1 MQAEQSSKNTRFPN
15 LVRNQ
20 LSLAMGLCMAPL
32 VGQAEVEERQQ
43 KAAEPVLQTI
53 ISVGNRGTE
62 RTVADSPVPVDVLD
76 AEALQKQGA
85 TALRD
90 ILANLLPSFLVSKVT
105 GGAYSNVAR
114 SAGLRGLGGG
124 YVLVLVNGKRRHANA
139 VSSEGTGLQEGWNAA
154 DLDSIPMAAIAR
166 VEVLR
171 DGAAAQYG
179 SDAIAGVI
187 NIILKSDSSG
197 GNATTS
203 AGRRSHYA
211 SGVGS
216 NGETYQQSLNYGLG
230 LPNEG
235 FLNLTLDWKNQDS
248 TKRSAPATG
257 SFYYPV
263 NGQPDPRENTVERRS
278 YGGGLPEIEQINAS
292 YNAELPLRD
301 DLRLYSFS
309 TYTRQDALVSI
320 GFRRPNS
327 NTVITEL
334 YPDGIAPD
342 FNFDTRDFHTTWG
355 IKGEELAGWNWD
367 LSSTYGENTQR
378 MESSNNLNPSLGP
391 ASPTDFFL
399 QNNELSQW
407 VTNLDLNRPIDIG
420 LSNPL
425 NFATGLEYREDHY
438 TTGAGDEASYI
449 NGRYVFPAGHP
460 RAGQEAAIGALGNYL
475 LLPED
480 EVDLRRSTSA
490 AYVDLGLNIT
500 DKWYVGAAGRYERYT
515 DSAGSTWNGKL
526 STRYAFTPELAARG
540 SVSTGFVA
548 PSLTQQGYAKTGLGR
563 RTVNNETVDIMI
575 KRVQPDSAIGK
586 ALGSEELDPVKSTS
600 YSLGLTWTP
609 ITNLNVALDA
619 YLIDLED
626 RIALISP
633 LSGSAVDA
641 ILAANG
647 FGHVQQVQYY
657 ANAFDTRTKGVDLV
671 ADYTH
676 RIGAFGRLRWTV
688 AGNWNDTSITDM
700 APNPAQLQS
709 LGLSRFEDT
718 EIGSVTDSKP
728 RTKYILGVNWQVED
742 FDIGLRNTR
751 YGKVK
756 LLGSGTT
763 VDQEFSAKWI
773 TDLDVTY
780 GLTDNVRVTLGAENL
795 FNVYPDKHTV
805 NDVSGGSYYSTISPF
820 GSYGAYYYTRLSI
833 DF

>member
-1 MQAEQSSKNTRFPN
+1 MSCKPSVNANHRRRLARSP
-15 LVRNQ
+15 
-20 LSLAMGLCMAPL
+20 LSLAIGLCLAPL
-32 VGQAEVEERQQ
+32 AGQSMAQEV
-43 KAAEPVLQTI
+43 AAGADEPVLQTV
-53 ISVGNRGTE
+53 ISVGNRGTQ

-76 AEALQKQGA
+76 ARALEKQGA
-85 TALRD
+85 SALRD
-90 ILANLLPSFLVSKVT
+90 VLSNLLPSFHVAKVT

-139 VSSEGTGLQEGWNAA
+139 VSSEGSGLQEGWNAA
-154 DLDSIPMAAIAR
+154 DLDSIPMAAVDR

-179 SDAIAGVI
+179 SDAVAGVI

-197 GNATTS
+197 GSATTT

-278 YGGGLPEIEQINAS
+278 YGGGLPEIEQLNLS
-292 YNAELPLRD
+292 YNAELPLSD

-309 TYTRQDALVSI
+309 TYTKQDALVSI

-327 NTVITEL
+327 NTVLTEL

-342 FNFDTRDFHTTWG
+342 FEFDTRDFHTTWG

-367 LSSTYGENTQR
+367 LSTTYGENTQR
-378 MESSNNLNPSLGP
+378 MDSSNNLNPSLGP
-391 ASPTDFFL
+391 DSPTEFYL

-407 VTNLDLNRPIDIG
+407 VTNLDFNRHVDIG
-420 LSNPL
+420 LANPL

-438 TTGAGDEASYI
+438 VTESGDEASYV
-449 NGRYVFPAGHP
+449 NGRYVFPVGHP

-480 EVDLRRSTSA
+480 EANLRRSTSA
-490 AYVDLGLNIT
+490 AYVDLGLDVT

-526 STRYAFTPELAARG
+526 ATRYAFTPAFAVRG
-540 SVSTGFVA
+540 AINTGFVA

-563 RTVNNETVDIMI
+563 RTVGNETVDIMI
-575 KRVQPDSAIGK
+575 KRVQADSAIGR
-586 ALGSEELDPVKSTS
+586 ALGAEELTPVKSTS

-609 ITNLNVALDA
+609 ITDLNLAADA
-619 YLIDLED
+619 YVIDLED

-633 LSGSAVDA
+633 LQGAAVDA
-641 ILAANG
+641 ILDANG

-657 ANAFDTRTKGVDLV
+657 ANAFDTRTKGLDLV
-671 ADYTH
+671 ADYTQ
-676 RIGAFGRLRWTV
+676 RLARYGRLRWTV
-688 AGNWNDTSITDM
+688 AANWNDTRITDM
-700 APNPAQLQS
+700 APNPAQLQG
-709 LGLSRFEDT
+709 LGLSRFQRT

-728 RTKYILGVNWQVED
+728 RSKYILGVNWQVGD

-756 LLGSGTT
+756 LLGTGTT

-773 TDLDVTY
+773 TDVDATY
-780 GLTDNVRVTLGAENL
+780 SLTDNVRVTLGAENL
-795 FNVYPDKHTV
+795 FDVYPDKHTV